1 MSETLSDLLGQVI
14 LVIIMTG
21 ILGLFL
27 SYIMHICIIDARR
40 RGKSPALVCI
50 ACILFFPWGT
60 LAWLLFRPDP
70 KDDHGS
76 HSRFRLEDHS
86 LQ

>member
-1 MSETLSDLLGQVI
+1 MSDFLRTLY
-14 LVIIMTG
+14 G
-21 ILGLFL
+21 ILAIVIGWAAFFVLL
-27 SYIMHICIIDARR
+27 ALTMRICIHDAHR

-60 LAWLLFRPDP
+60 LAWLVFRPDP
-70 KDDHGS
+70 KNRPGS
-76 HSRFRLEDHS
+76 PSRFRLEDHR

>member
-1 MSETLSDLLGQVI
+1 MSDILRTLF
-14 LVIIMTG
+14 G
-21 ILGLFL
+21 ILAIVIGWAAFFVLL
-27 SYIMHICIIDARR
+27 ALTIRVCIDDARR

-60 LAWLLFRPDP
+60 LAWLVFRPDP
-70 KDDHGS
+70 KDGAGS
-76 HSRFRLEDHS
+76 HSSFRLEDHR

>member
-1 MSETLSDLLGQVI
+1 MSDILRTLF
-14 LVIIMTG
+14 G
-21 ILGLFL
+21 ILAIVIGWAAFFVLLAFT
-27 SYIMHICIIDARR
+27 IRVCIDDARR

-60 LAWLLFRPDP
+60 LAWLVFRPDP
-70 KDDHGS
+70 KDGPAS
-76 HSRFRLEDHS
+76 PSRFQLEDHR